1 MLTGRFESPS
11 RPAAVMR
18 RPAPILPWP
27 WLDRTGR
34 VSWLKAAVLVASALP
49 AAVLAGQWTAGALGA
64 EPLKALLQG
73 TGLWAIRLLLMTLAV
88 TPLRRVLDWQRV
100 VVVRRMLGLAAL
112 GYALAHLLLFAADQG
127 FSLGTVASEIARRFY
142 LTIGFVALLGLAVLG
157 WTSTDG
163 WMRRLGRGWKRL
175 HRLVFGIAVLGLLHF
190 FLQSKMAAWE
200 AVLAAGFFT
209 WLLLWRALPA
219 SWQGSVTALLVLAP
233 VSALGAA
240 LLEYAWYALATN
252 LPAQRVLLAN
262 LDLGFGL
269 RPAVWAG
276 IAGLGLALAAALRR
290 MLPVPRR

>member
-1 MLTGRFESPS
+1 MLTERPGPPS
-11 RPAAVMR
+11 APAVAAR
-18 RPAPILPWP
+18 RPAPVPPWP
-27 WLDRTGR
+27 WLDRAGR
-34 VSWLKAAVLVASALP
+34 VSWLKAAALP
-49 AAVLAGQWTAGALGA
+49 AVLVPAALLAGQWAAGALGA

-73 TGLWAIRLLLMTLAV
+73 TGLWAIRLLLLSLAV

-100 VVVRRMLGLAAL
+100 VLLRRMLGLAAL
-112 GYALAHLLLFAADQG
+112 GYAVAHLLLYAADQG
-127 FSLGTVASEIARRFY
+127 FSLGTVASEIARRFH

-175 HRLVFGIAVLGLLHF
+175 HQLVFGIAALGLLHF
-190 FLQSKMAAWE
+190 FLQSKTAASE

-219 SWQGSVTALLVLAP
+219 AWQGSVAALLALAP
-233 VSALGAA
+233 LSALGAA

-262 LDLGFGL
+262 LDLGFGP

-276 IAGLGLALAAALRR
+276 IAAVGLALAALLRR
-290 MLPVPRR
+290 RLPERRR